1 MAEPD
6 QEGSKKTVRQL
17 RPGKTAGHTEQVT
30 GGAEPLIPAGLFGS
44 ERLGKLPG
52 WAGIVAL
59 LALGILLHFP
69 SLESDLILD
78 DVLHRSMVDG
88 EFPGDR
94 GALDLYTFVDDSN
107 RDELRERGLLPWWTH
122 PDLTLRFFRP
132 LSSALIWADHRLL
145 GGSTPGMH
153 VHSLVWWMVAV
164 LALRALYRTYFSPRV
179 AWIGALIFALAPCHA
194 MPLSWIANRDVLLSL
209 AFGALA
215 LVAHVRWREH
225 HRPIHALLGT
235 LGFTLSLLAGEYGIS
250 MLAYVVAFE
259 LVRKDDRFLSRV
271 VGLLPCAVPVALYL
285 GFRSSM
291 HYGTDGSGYYADPFD
306 DPAVFAWF
314 APRRLDIL
322 LLDAWLGLGP
332 ERIGWD
338 IPTWVLSLVVAF
350 VAWLVLVALR
360 ESFATLDLRAQRATT
375 SFAIGSV
382 LALVPVLAVVPTPRL
397 LGACMIG
404 LSPTVAVILDGFWF
418 RAAAPPSPAKGTEPA
433 APAKSRRLELATTI
447 ALALA
452 FCQLVRGPMESFT
465 QGRHHRNT
473 SYHFAAQARSFAAL
487 RLEAGDAE
495 PLVVRALGAA
505 FFIPFALGTG
515 HLPARHRVLA
525 ETRHALVIREGDHTL
540 DLFAP
545 REGSLFPVGEANLFR
560 DLRSPLVEGDV
571 VQAPGMTVTITDV
584 VEGRVIAARYELDRS
599 LDEVAFFS
607 ELRAGYERA
616 DTPPIGFGVPL
627 DAGDSLD

>member
-6 QEGSKKTVRQL
+6 QEGSNKTVRQR
-17 RPGKTAGHTEQVT
+17 RPGKTAGHTDRAS
-30 GGAEPLIPAGLFGS
+30 GGAEPLIPPGLFGS
-44 ERLGKLPG
+44 RRLARLPP
-52 WAGIVAL
+52 WAGVAAL
-59 LALGILLHFP
+59 LGIGIFFHFP

-132 LSSALIWADHRLL
+132 LSSALIWVDHRVL
-145 GGSTPGMH
+145 GGTTPGMH
-153 VHSLVWWMVAV
+153 FHSLVWWGVAV
-164 LALRALYRTYFSPRV
+164 LALRALYRTFFSARV

-225 HRPIHALLGT
+225 HRPIHAVVAT
-235 LGFTLSLLAGEYGIS
+235 SCFSLSLLAGEYGIS
-250 MLAYVVAFE
+250 MLAYAVAFE
-259 LVRKDDRFLSRV
+259 LVRKDDRLLSRI
-271 VGLLPCAVPVALYL
+271 VGLLPCAVPVAIYL
-285 GFRSSM
+285 GYRSAM

-306 DPAVFAWF
+306 DPAIFAWF

-322 LLDAWLGLGP
+322 LLDAWLALGP

-338 IPTWVLSLVVAF
+338 IPTWVLSLVVGG
-350 VAWLVLVALR
+350 VVWLVLVALR
-360 ESFATLDLRAQRATT
+360 ESFATLDIRARGATRWL
-375 SFAIGSV
+375 AIGSV

-404 LSPTVAVILDGFWF
+404 LAPTVAVILDGLWF
-418 RAAAPPSPAKGTEPA
+418 RAASGAKG
-433 APAKSRRLELATTI
+433 RRVELATTI

-487 RLEAGDAE
+487 RAEVGDTE

-505 FFIPFALGTG
+505 FFIPFALGPG
-515 HLPARHRVLA
+515 HLPRRHRVLA
-525 ETRHALVIREGDHTL
+525 ETRHALVVRVDDRTL

-560 DLRSPLVEGDV
+560 DLRSPLLEGDV
-571 VQAPGMTVTITDV
+571 VEGPGMRVTISDV
-584 VEGRVIAARYELDRS
+584 AEGRVIAARYELDRS
-599 LDEVAFFS
+599 LDDLAFFS

-616 DTPPIGFGVPL
+616 STPPVGFGVPL